1 LRRTPNGLTL
11 VGLAALGL
19 ACLAGTA
26 RAAVTDG
33 VSDPADLSRLS
44 LEELTDLEITS
55 VSKRPEAV
63 GEAAAAV
70 YVISG
75 KDIDRSAAT
84 NLPEALR
91 LAPNLQVQQV
101 DATNYAITARGFNSM
116 ETANK
121 LLVMIDGRTI
131 YTPLFSGV
139 LWDTHDFP
147 LGEVDRIEVIS
158 GPGGAL
164 YGANAVNGV
173 INIVSRSAFDSQG
186 LRLDALAGPEDGQAT
201 LRYGGLI
208 GETGAFRAYVS
219 GFTRRESF
227 LPSGAEAGDG
237 ADGGQ
242 AGFRADWRLGADA
255 LTVQG
260 DLYDRTVDG
269 PAIRT
274 ALTGG
279 NLLGRWTHSFG
290 ETNRLEVQAFFDRT
304 DRDQNVGTQART
316 DTWDITVQQAVTP
329 LAGHDI
335 VWGAGYRHIDDELI
349 SPPGA
354 PFLNPETMD
363 LYAANL
369 FVQDQWRLTHDL
381 VLTAGLKL
389 ETGTFRDLEP
399 LPSLRLGWT
408 VNDRAFLWGAVSRA
422 VRIPSRIDR
431 GLTLP
436 GFLDGGRGFEREEL
450 WAYELGYRGRPT
462 ATTTLS
468 VSLFYND
475 YDDLRTVD
483 LNPAT
488 FLPVRFA
495 NSARGTTW
503 GAEVW
508 GTWDV
513 NPAWRLSAGLFTMAT
528 DFEHKSGSL
537 DITSI
542 ASQGDDPDFQATLRS
557 QSDLT
562 EAVALDVSLR
572 AVDDLRLGTPSYVEA
587 DARLGWRLNDQVE
600 VSLAGQN
607 LLDEKH
613 YESDDAGV
621 RRQIGR
627 TVYVGLRW
635 RY

>member
-1 LRRTPNGLTL
+1 MRRTPNGFSLI
-11 VGLAALGL
+11 GLLALGL
-19 ACLAGTA
+19 ACAAGTA
-26 RAAVTDG
+26 RAATTDG
-33 VSDPADLSRLS
+33 VADPADLSRLS
-44 LEELTDLEITS
+44 LEELADLEITS
-55 VSKRPEAV
+55 VSKRPESV

-75 KDIDRSAAT
+75 RDIDRSAAT

-121 LLVMIDGRTI
+121 LLVMIDGRSI

-139 LWDTHDFP
+139 LWDTHDVP
-147 LGEVDRIEVIS
+147 LGEIDRIEVIS

-186 LRLDALAGPEDGQAT
+186 LRLDALAGPDDGQAS
-201 LRYGGLI
+201 LRYGGPI
-208 GETGAFRAYVS
+208 GDNGAWRAYVS
-219 GFTRRESF
+219 GFTRRDSF

-237 ADGGQ
+237 ARGGQ
-242 AGFRADWRLGADA
+242 AGFRADWRFGADS

-260 DLYDRTVDG
+260 DLYDRTIDSPGV
-269 PAIRT
+269 RT
-274 ALTGG
+274 DLGGG
-279 NLLGRWTHSFG
+279 NLLGRWSHSLG
-290 ETNRLEVQAFFDRT
+290 EANRLEVQAFFDRT
-304 DRDQNVGTQART
+304 ERDVDTHART
-316 DTWDITVQQAVTP
+316 DTWDIAVQQAVTP
-329 LAGHDI
+329 FAGHDL

-349 SPPGA
+349 SPPTNA
-354 PFLNPETMD
+354 AFLDPERMD
-363 LYAANL
+363 MYAANL
-369 FVQDQWRLTHDL
+369 FVQDQWRLSGDL

-389 ETGTFRDLEP
+389 ETGSFRDLEP

-436 GFLDGGRGFEREEL
+436 GFLKGGSFQREEL
-450 WAYELGYRGRPT
+450 WAYELGYRGQPT
-462 ATTTLS
+462 ASTTLS

-475 YDDLRTVD
+475 YDDLRTAD
-483 LNPAT
+483 LDPVT
-488 FLPVRFA
+488 FLPLRLA
-495 NSARGTTW
+495 NSARGATW

-513 NPAWRLSAGLFTMAT
+513 TPAWRLSAGLFAMET
-528 DFEHKSGSL
+528 DFEHKPGSL
-537 DITSI
+537 DITAI

-562 EAVALDVSLR
+562 DNLALDLSLR

-587 DARLGWRLNDQVE
+587 DARLGWRLNDTVE
-600 VSLAGQN
+600 LSLSGQN

-613 YESDDAGV
+613 FESDDAGV